1 MSNAILHGR
10 TILVVEDEPL
20 ITWELESILAAEGAS
35 VVGVTMQ
42 EAEDCAKTREIAA
55 AILDVQPG
63 SDEHRRV
70 ARQLRKRGIPFL
82 FHATHRPEDVTTIR
96 GAPSVLKPS
105 DPKDIILAL
114 SLLLQQRR

>member
-63 SDEHRRV
+63 TDEHRRV